1 VATAFA
7 LACLLA
13 NLYSFAPKSATL
25 GLSILHLPLALWL
38 VAGMAYAG
46 ARWNQTQGRMDF
58 IRFSGE
64 FFIYYVLIALGGGV
78 FMGFTAMIFRAA
90 SLNPND
96 LLAEWVA
103 PCGAAG
109 AVLIA
114 AWLVQAKQS
123 VIENMAPVLA
133 RLFTPLFTALLLL
146 FLATLVV
153 TQRGLAI
160 ERELLIGFD
169 LLLALVLGLVLYAL
183 SARDPEAPPGLFD
196 RLQLVLVLSA
206 LAVDAVALWAIAAR
220 IDTFGF
226 TPNRVAAL
234 GENVILLVNLA
245 WTAVLYGRFLR
256 GGSLAALERWQTG
269 YLPVYA
275 AWAALVVILFPPLFH
290 GL

>member
-1 VATAFA
+1 MINISLPDGSVRSFDKPLSGADIAAAIGPGLAKAA
-7 LACLLA
+7 LALRVDGKMVDLA
-13 NLYSFAPKSATL
+13 
-25 GLSILHLPLALWL
+25 H
-38 VAGMAYAG
+38 VVDRD
-46 ARWNQTQGRMDF
+46 ARIG
-58 IRFSGE
+58 I
-64 FFIYYVLIALGGGV
+64 
-78 FMGFTAMIFRAA
+78 
-90 SLNPND
+90 
-96 LLAEWVA
+96 
-103 PCGAAG
+103 
-109 AVLIA
+109 
-114 AWLVQAKQS
+114 
-123 VIENMAPVLA
+123 
-133 RLFTPLFTALLLL
+133 
-146 FLATLVV
+146 V
-153 TQRGLAI
+153 T
-160 ERELLIGFD
+160 
-169 LLLALVLGLVLYAL
+169 
-183 SARDPEAPPGLFD
+183 ARDPEAPPGLFD